1 MKPEK
6 LKKTSKIKKLR
17 KRFKTDFCKKKKRIK
32 FNALYQAKRN
42 SRLDNDIGQ
51 VYPIKSNI
59 DTIMLYQQTPME
71 KQSYLQISI

>member
-17 KRFKTDFCKKKKRIK
+17 KRFKTDFCKKKRIK